1 MKGSKLL
8 SDYFIDRK
16 FTQRQKE
23 DMRVVT
29 IGGQIAWLIGE
40 RVDARFAA
48 MPDLKKYMSL
58 NQCKNRMMI
67 RN

>member
-48 MPDLKKYMSL
+48 DARSEEEYVIEPV
-58 NQCKNRMMI
+58 QE
-67 RN
+67 

>member
-29 IGGQIAWLIGE
+29 IGGQIAWLMGE
-40 RVDARFAA
+40 RVDARFAGDA
-48 MPDLKKYMSL
+48 RSEEVYVIEPAHK
-58 NQCKNRMMI
+58 
-67 RN
+67 

>member
-16 FTQRQKE
+16 FTQRRKE

-29 IGGQIAWLIGE
+29 IGGQIAWLMGE

-48 MPDLKKYMSL
+48 DARSEEVYVIEPV
-58 NQCKNRMMI
+58 QE
-67 RN
+67 

>member
-1 MKGSKLL
+1 ML

-48 MPDLKKYMSL
+48 NARSEEVYVIEPV
-58 NQCKNRMMI
+58 QE
-67 RN
+67 

>member
-23 DMRVVT
+23 DMRIVT
-29 IGGQIAWLIGE
+29 IGGQIAWLMGE

-48 MPDLKKYMSL
+48 DARSEEVYVIEPV
-58 NQCKNRMMI
+58 QE
-67 RN
+67 

>member
-48 MPDLKKYMSL
+48 NARSEEVYVIEPV
-58 NQCKNRMMI
+58 QE
-67 RN
+67 

>member
-29 IGGQIAWLIGE
+29 IGGQIAWLMGE

-48 MPDLKKYMSL
+48 DARSKEVYVIEPV
-58 NQCKNRMMI
+58 QE
-67 RN
+67 

>member
-29 IGGQIAWLIGE
+29 IGGQIAWLMGE

-48 MPDLKKYMSL
+48 DARSEEVYVIEPV
-58 NQCKNRMMI
+58 QE
-67 RN
+67 